1 MVDETIQYSRLAPYI
16 EQRGEML
23 LGTVFGDPNAV
34 QQSGESDADFE
45 IRKFGRAGVS
55 RPVPAFQTAGL
66 TTEQL
71 RAVQMGQQGL
81 GTYAPFLQAAGD
93 VTGMGLGALQA
104 SQGLFA
110 PTAAGV
116 QTYMDPYQE
125 QVTQRALADID
136 RQGQLAQQAAS
147 AQAVSAGAFGG
158 AREGIQRAE
167 LARNLQDIKSQR
179 IVEDRSR
186 NFQQAQ
192 QLASQAF
199 ENQQARTM
207 QAAPLY
213 QGLGGQ
219 YANLGA
225 SLQGLQ
231 SADIGSQLQLGT
243 LRQTQAQN
251 VIDAARQTRLLQQ
264 QEPFER
270 LQFASG
276 ILTGTPASQ
285 MTVTQQPST
294 SPLMQTAGLGI
305 LGLAAMKGINLPSNI
320 PGFG

>member
-1 MVDETIQYSRLAPYI
+1 MVDEVIQYNRLAPYI
-16 EQRGEML
+16 ETRGEML
-23 LGTVFGDPNAV
+23 LSTVFGDPNAT
-34 QQSGESDADFE
+34 QQSGESDADFQ

-55 RPVPAFQTAGL
+55 RPVPKFQAADL

-71 RAVQMGQQGL
+71 RAIQMGQQGL
-81 GTYAPFLQAAGD
+81 GTYTPFLQAATD
-93 VTGMGLGALQA
+93 TTGMGIGALQQ

-116 QTYMDPYQE
+116 ERYMDPYQE
-125 QVTQRALADID
+125 QVTQRALTEID

-147 AQAVSAGAFGG
+147 AQAVGAGAFGG
-158 AREGIQRAE
+158 EREGIQRAE

-192 QLASQAF
+192 QLASQSF

-231 SADIGSQLQLGT
+231 GADIGSQLQLGT

-305 LGLAAMKGINLPSNI
+305 LGLAAMKGINLPSSI

>member
-1 MVDETIQYSRLAPYI
+1 MVDEVVQYNRLAPYI

-23 LGTVFGDPNAV
+23 LGSVFGDPNAV
-34 QQSGESDADFE
+34 QQSGESDADFKL
-45 IRKFGRAGVS
+45 RKLGRAGVS

-81 GTYAPFLQAAGD
+81 GGYEPYLQASRD
-93 VTGMGLGALQA
+93 VTGMGLGALGA
-104 SQGLFA
+104 SQGMFA
-110 PTAAGV
+110 PTAEGIG
-116 QTYMDPYQE
+116 QYMDPYQ
-125 QVTQRALADID
+125 QDVTQVALADID

-167 LARNLQDIKSQR
+167 LARKLQDIKSRR
-179 IVEDRSR
+179 IFEDRSR

-192 QLASQAF
+192 QTASQAF

-213 QGLGGQ
+213 QGIGGQ
-219 YANLGA
+219 YAQLGQMQ
-225 SLQGLQ
+225 QGLQ
-231 SADIGSQLQLGT
+231 SADIGSQLQLGA
-243 LRQTQAQN
+243 LRQSQAQN
-251 VIDAARQTRLLQQ
+251 VTDAARQTRLLQQ

-276 ILTGTPASQ
+276 MLTGTPASQ

-305 LGLAAMKGINLPSNI
+305 LGLAAMKGINLPSNL
-320 PGFG
+320 PGF

>member
-1 MVDETIQYSRLAPYI
+1 MVDEVVQYNRLAPYI

-23 LGTVFGDPNAV
+23 LGSVFGDPNAV
-34 QQSGESDADFE
+34 QQSGESNEDFKL
-45 IRKFGRAGVS
+45 RKLGRAGVS

-81 GTYAPFLQAAGD
+81 GGYEPYLQASRD
-93 VTGMGLGALQA
+93 VTGMGLGALGA
-104 SQGLFA
+104 SQGMFA
-110 PTAAGV
+110 PTAEGIG
-116 QTYMDPYQE
+116 QYMDPYQ
-125 QVTQRALADID
+125 QDVTQVALADID

-167 LARNLQDIKSQR
+167 LARNLQDIKSRR
-179 IVEDRSR
+179 IFEDRSR

-192 QLASQAF
+192 QTASQAF

-213 QGLGGQ
+213 QGIGGQ
-219 YANLGA
+219 YAQLGQMQ
-225 SLQGLQ
+225 QGLQ

-276 ILTGTPASQ
+276 MLTGTPASQ

-305 LGLAAMKGINLPSNI
+305 LGLAAMKGINLPSNL

>member
-1 MVDETIQYSRLAPYI
+1 MVDEVVQYNRLAPYI

-23 LGTVFGDPNAV
+23 LGSVFGDPNAV
-34 QQSGESDADFE
+34 QQSGESDADFKL
-45 IRKFGRAGVS
+45 RKLGRAGVS

-81 GTYAPFLQAAGD
+81 GGYEPYLQASRD
-93 VTGMGLGALQA
+93 VTGMGLGALGA
-104 SQGLFA
+104 SQGMFA
-110 PTAAGV
+110 PTAEGIG
-116 QTYMDPYQE
+116 QYMDPYQQ
-125 QVTQRALADID
+125 QVTQGALADID

-167 LARNLQDIKSQR
+167 LARNLQDIKSRR
-179 IVEDRSR
+179 IFEDRSR

-192 QLASQAF
+192 QTASQAF

-213 QGLGGQ
+213 QGIGGQ
-219 YANLGA
+219 YAQLGQMQ
-225 SLQGLQ
+225 QGLQ

-276 ILTGTPASQ
+276 MLTGTPASQ

-305 LGLAAMKGINLPSNI
+305 LGLAAMKGINLPSNM
-320 PGFG
+320 PGF

>member
-1 MVDETIQYSRLAPYI
+1 MVDEVVQYNRLAPYI

-23 LGTVFGDPNAV
+23 LGSVFGDPNAV
-34 QQSGESDADFE
+34 QQSGESDADFKL
-45 IRKFGRAGVS
+45 RKLGRAGVS

-81 GTYAPFLQAAGD
+81 GGYEPYLQASRD
-93 VTGMGLGALQA
+93 VTGMGLGALGA
-104 SQGLFA
+104 SQGMFA
-110 PTAAGV
+110 PTAEGIG
-116 QTYMDPYQE
+116 QYMDPYQ
-125 QVTQRALADID
+125 QDVTQVALADID

-167 LARNLQDIKSQR
+167 LARNLQDIKSRR
-179 IVEDRSR
+179 IFEDRSR

-192 QLASQAF
+192 QTASQAF

-213 QGLGGQ
+213 QGIGGQ
-219 YANLGA
+219 YAQLGQMQ
-225 SLQGLQ
+225 QGLQ

-276 ILTGTPASQ
+276 MLTGTPASQ

-305 LGLAAMKGINLPSNI
+305 LGLAAMKGINLPSNL
-320 PGFG
+320 PGF

>member
-1 MVDETIQYSRLAPYI
+1 MVDEVVQYNRLAPYI

-23 LGTVFGDPNAV
+23 LGSVFGDPNAV
-34 QQSGESDADFE
+34 QQSGESDADFKL
-45 IRKFGRAGVS
+45 RKLGRAGVS

-81 GTYAPFLQAAGD
+81 GGYEPYLQASRD
-93 VTGMGLGALQA
+93 VTGMGLGALGA
-104 SQGLFA
+104 SQGMFA
-110 PTAAGV
+110 PTAEGIG
-116 QTYMDPYQE
+116 QYMDPYQ
-125 QVTQRALADID
+125 QDVTQVALADID

-167 LARNLQDIKSQR
+167 LARNLQDIKSRR
-179 IVEDRSR
+179 IFEDRSR

-192 QLASQAF
+192 QTASQAF
-199 ENQQARTM
+199 ENQQARIM

-213 QGLGGQ
+213 QGIGGQ
-219 YANLGA
+219 YAQLGQMQ
-225 SLQGLQ
+225 QGLQ

-276 ILTGTPASQ
+276 MLTGTPASQ

-305 LGLAAMKGINLPSNI
+305 LGLAAMKGINLPSNL
-320 PGFG
+320 PGF

>member
-1 MVDETIQYSRLAPYI
+1 MVDEVVQYNRLAPYI

-23 LGTVFGDPNAV
+23 LGSVFGDPNAV
-34 QQSGESDADFE
+34 QQSGESNEDFKL
-45 IRKFGRAGVS
+45 RKLGRAGVS

-81 GTYAPFLQAAGD
+81 GGYEPYLEASRD
-93 VTGMGLGALQA
+93 VTGMGLGALGA
-104 SQGLFA
+104 SQGMFA
-110 PTAAGV
+110 PTAEGIG
-116 QTYMDPYQE
+116 QYMDPYQQ
-125 QVTQRALADID
+125 QVTQGALADID

-167 LARNLQDIKSQR
+167 LARNLQDIKSRR
-179 IVEDRSR
+179 IFEDRSR

-192 QLASQAF
+192 QTASQAF

-213 QGLGGQ
+213 QGIGGQ
-219 YANLGA
+219 YAQLGQMQ
-225 SLQGLQ
+225 QGLQ

-243 LRQTQAQN
+243 LRQSQAQN

-276 ILTGTPASQ
+276 MLTGTPASQ

-305 LGLAAMKGINLPSNI
+305 LGLAAMKGINLPSNL
-320 PGFG
+320 PGF

>member
-1 MVDETIQYSRLAPYI
+1 MVDEVIQYNRLAPYI

-34 QQSGESDADFE
+34 QQSGESDADFQ

-213 QGLGGQ
+213 QGIGGQ

-320 PGFG
+320 PGF

>member
-1 MVDETIQYSRLAPYI
+1 MVDEVVQYNRLAPYI

-23 LGTVFGDPNAV
+23 LGSVFGDPNAV
-34 QQSGESDADFE
+34 QQSGESDADFKL
-45 IRKFGRAGVS
+45 RKLGRAGVS

-81 GTYAPFLQAAGD
+81 GGYEPYLQASRD
-93 VTGMGLGALQA
+93 VTGMGLGALGA
-104 SQGLFA
+104 SQGMFA
-110 PTAAGV
+110 PTAEGIG
-116 QTYMDPYQE
+116 QYMDPYQ
-125 QVTQRALADID
+125 QDVTQVALADID

-167 LARNLQDIKSQR
+167 LARNLQDIKSRR
-179 IVEDRSR
+179 IFEDRSR

-192 QLASQAF
+192 QTASQAF

-213 QGLGGQ
+213 QGIGGQ
-219 YANLGA
+219 YAQLGQMQ
-225 SLQGLQ
+225 QGLQ

-276 ILTGTPASQ
+276 MLTGTPASQ

-305 LGLAAMKGINLPSNI
+305 LGLAAMKGINLPSNL

>member
-1 MVDETIQYSRLAPYI
+1 MVDEVYQYNRLAPYI

-23 LGTVFGDPNAV
+23 LGTVFGDQNAV
-34 QQSGESDADFE
+34 QQSGESDADFQ

-55 RPVPAFQTAGL
+55 RPVPAFKAADL

-71 RAVQMGQQGL
+71 RAIQMGQQGL
-81 GTYAPFLQAAGD
+81 GTYAPFLQAAEAT
-93 VTGMGLGALQA
+93 TGMGLGALQQ

-116 QTYMDPYQE
+116 QRYMDPYQE

-231 SADIGSQLQLGT
+231 GADIGSQLQLGT

-320 PGFG
+320 PGF

>member
-1 MVDETIQYSRLAPYI
+1 MVDEVVQYNRLAPYI

-23 LGTVFGDPNAV
+23 LGSVFGDPNAV
-34 QQSGESDADFE
+34 QQSGESNEDFKL
-45 IRKFGRAGVS
+45 RKLGRAGVS

-81 GTYAPFLQAAGD
+81 GGYEPYLQASRD
-93 VTGMGLGALQA
+93 VTGMGLGALGA
-104 SQGLFA
+104 SQGMFA
-110 PTAAGV
+110 PTAEGIG
-116 QTYMDPYQE
+116 QYMDPYQQ
-125 QVTQRALADID
+125 QVTQGALADID

-167 LARNLQDIKSQR
+167 LARNLQDIKSRR
-179 IVEDRSR
+179 IFEDRSR

-192 QLASQAF
+192 QTASQAF

-213 QGLGGQ
+213 QGIGGQ
-219 YANLGA
+219 YAQLGQMQ
-225 SLQGLQ
+225 QGLQ

-276 ILTGTPASQ
+276 MLTGTPASQ

-305 LGLAAMKGINLPSNI
+305 LGLAAMKGINLPSNL

>member
-1 MVDETIQYSRLAPYI
+1 MVDEVIQYNRLAPYI
-16 EQRGEML
+16 ETRGEML
-23 LGTVFGDPNAV
+23 LGSVFGDPNAV
-34 QQSGESDADFE
+34 QQSGESDADFKL
-45 IRKFGRAGVS
+45 RKLGRAGVS

-81 GTYAPFLQAAGD
+81 GGYEPYLQASRD
-93 VTGMGLGALQA
+93 VTGMGLGALGA
-104 SQGLFA
+104 SQGMFA
-110 PTAAGV
+110 PTAEGIG
-116 QTYMDPYQE
+116 QYMDPYQQ
-125 QVTQRALADID
+125 QVTQGALADID

-167 LARNLQDIKSQR
+167 LARNLQDIKSRR
-179 IVEDRSR
+179 IFEDRSR

-192 QLASQAF
+192 QTASQAF

-213 QGLGGQ
+213 QGIGGQ
-219 YANLGA
+219 YAQLGQMQ
-225 SLQGLQ
+225 QGLQ

-276 ILTGTPASQ
+276 MLTGTPASQ

-305 LGLAAMKGINLPSNI
+305 LGLAAMKGINLPSNL
-320 PGFG
+320 PGF

>member
-1 MVDETIQYSRLAPYI
+1 MVDEVIQYNRLAPYI

-23 LGTVFGDPNAV
+23 LGTVFGDPDAV
-34 QQSGESDADFE
+34 QQSGESNEDFQV
-45 IRKFGRAGVS
+45 RKFGRAGVS

-81 GTYAPFLQAAGD
+81 GTYAPFLQAAEAT
-93 VTGMGLGALQA
+93 TGMGLGALQA

-110 PTAAGV
+110 PTSAGV
-116 QTYMDPYQE
+116 ERYMDPYQE

-192 QLASQAF
+192 QTASQAF
-199 ENQQARTM
+199 ENQQARIM

-231 SADIGSQLQLGT
+231 GADIGSQLQLGT

-305 LGLAAMKGINLPSNI
+305 LGLAAMKGINLPSNM

>member
-1 MVDETIQYSRLAPYI
+1 MVDEVVQYNRLAPYI

-23 LGTVFGDPNAV
+23 LGSVFGDPNAV
-34 QQSGESDADFE
+34 QQSGESNEDFKL
-45 IRKFGRAGVS
+45 RKLGRAGVS

-81 GTYAPFLQAAGD
+81 GGYEPYLQASRD
-93 VTGMGLGALQA
+93 VTGMGLGALGA
-104 SQGLFA
+104 SQGMFA
-110 PTAAGV
+110 PTAEGIG
-116 QTYMDPYQE
+116 QYMDPYQQ
-125 QVTQRALADID
+125 QVTQGALADID

-167 LARNLQDIKSQR
+167 LARNLQDIKSRR
-179 IVEDRSR
+179 IFEDRSR

-192 QLASQAF
+192 QTASQAF

-213 QGLGGQ
+213 QGIGGQ
-219 YANLGA
+219 YAQLGQMQ
-225 SLQGLQ
+225 QGLQ

-276 ILTGTPASQ
+276 MLTGTPASQ

-305 LGLAAMKGINLPSNI
+305 LGLAAMKGINLPSNL
-320 PGFG
+320 PGF

>member
-1 MVDETIQYSRLAPYI
+1 MVDEVVQYNRLAPYI

-23 LGTVFGDPNAV
+23 LGSVFGDPNAV
-34 QQSGESDADFE
+34 QQSGESDADFKL
-45 IRKFGRAGVS
+45 RKLGRAGVS

-81 GTYAPFLQAAGD
+81 GGYEPYLQASRD
-93 VTGMGLGALQA
+93 VTGMGLGALGA
-104 SQGLFA
+104 SQGMFA
-110 PTAAGV
+110 PTAEGIG
-116 QTYMDPYQE
+116 QYMDPYQQ
-125 QVTQRALADID
+125 QVTQGALADID

-167 LARNLQDIKSQR
+167 LARNLQDIKSRR
-179 IVEDRSR
+179 IFEDRSR

-192 QLASQAF
+192 QTASQAF

-213 QGLGGQ
+213 QGIGGQ
-219 YANLGA
+219 YAQLGQMQ
-225 SLQGLQ
+225 QGLQ

-276 ILTGTPASQ
+276 MLTGTPASQ

-305 LGLAAMKGINLPSNI
+305 LGLAAMKGINLPSNL
-320 PGFG
+320 PGF

>member
-1 MVDETIQYSRLAPYI
+1 MVDEVVQYNRLAPYI

-23 LGTVFGDPNAV
+23 LGTVFGDPDAV
-34 QQSGESDADFE
+34 QQSGESNEDFQV
-45 IRKFGRAGVS
+45 RKFGRAGVS

-81 GTYAPFLQAAGD
+81 GTYAPFLQAAEAT
-93 VTGMGLGALQA
+93 TGMGLGALQA

-110 PTAAGV
+110 PTSAGV
-116 QTYMDPYQE
+116 ERYMDPYQE

-192 QLASQAF
+192 QTASQAF
-199 ENQQARTM
+199 ENQQARIM

-231 SADIGSQLQLGT
+231 GADIGSQLQLGT

>member
-1 MVDETIQYSRLAPYI
+1 MVDEVVQYNRLAPYI

-23 LGTVFGDPNAV
+23 LGSVFGDPNAV
-34 QQSGESDADFE
+34 QQSGESDADFKL
-45 IRKFGRAGVS
+45 RKLGRAGVS

-81 GTYAPFLQAAGD
+81 GGYEPYLQASRD
-93 VTGMGLGALQA
+93 VTGMGLGALGA
-104 SQGLFA
+104 SQGMFA
-110 PTAAGV
+110 PTAEGIG
-116 QTYMDPYQE
+116 QYMDPYQQ
-125 QVTQRALADID
+125 QVTQGALADID

-167 LARNLQDIKSQR
+167 LARNLQDIKSRR
-179 IVEDRSR
+179 IFEDRSR

-192 QLASQAF
+192 QTASQAF
-199 ENQQARTM
+199 ENQQARIM

-213 QGLGGQ
+213 QGIGGQ
-219 YANLGA
+219 YAQLGQMQ
-225 SLQGLQ
+225 QGLQ

-276 ILTGTPASQ
+276 MLTGTPASQ

-305 LGLAAMKGINLPSNI
+305 LGLAAMKGINLPSNL

>member
-1 MVDETIQYSRLAPYI
+1 MVDEVYQYNRLAPYI

-23 LGTVFGDPNAV
+23 LGTVFGDPDAV
-34 QQSGESDADFE
+34 QQSGESDEDFKL
-45 IRKFGRAGVS
+45 RKLGRAGVA
-55 RPVPAFQTAGL
+55 RPIPAFQTAGL

-81 GTYAPFLQAAGD
+81 GGYEPYLQAGRD
-93 VTGMGLGALQA
+93 ITGMGLGALGA

-116 QTYMDPYQE
+116 GQYMDPWQE
-125 QVTQRALADID
+125 QVTQRGLAEID

-147 AQAVSAGAFGG
+147 AHAVSAGAFGG

-179 IVEDRSR
+179 VLEDRSR
-186 NFQQAQ
+186 NYMQAQ
-192 QLASQAF
+192 QTAQQAF

-219 YANLGA
+219 YAQLGQMQ
-225 SLQGLQ
+225 QGLQ
-231 SADIGSQLQLGT
+231 AGDIGSQLQLGT

-276 ILTGTPASQ
+276 MLTGTPASQ

-305 LGLAAMKGINLPSNI
+305 LGLAAMKGINLPSNM

>member
-1 MVDETIQYSRLAPYI
+1 MVDEVVQYNRLAPYI

-23 LGTVFGDPNAV
+23 LGSVFGDPNAV
-34 QQSGESDADFE
+34 QQSGESDADFKL
-45 IRKFGRAGVS
+45 RKLGRAGVS

-81 GTYAPFLQAAGD
+81 GGYEPYLQASRD
-93 VTGMGLGALQA
+93 VTGMGLGALGA
-104 SQGLFA
+104 SQGMFA
-110 PTAAGV
+110 PTAEGIG
-116 QTYMDPYQE
+116 QYMDPYQQ
-125 QVTQRALADID
+125 QVTQGALADID

-167 LARNLQDIKSQR
+167 LARNLQDIKSRR
-179 IVEDRSR
+179 IFEDRSR

-192 QLASQAF
+192 QTASQAF
-199 ENQQARTM
+199 ENQQARIM

-213 QGLGGQ
+213 QGIGGQ
-219 YANLGA
+219 YAQLGQMQ
-225 SLQGLQ
+225 QGLQ

-276 ILTGTPASQ
+276 MLTGTPASQ

-305 LGLAAMKGINLPSNI
+305 LGLAAMKGINLPSNL
-320 PGFG
+320 PGF

>member
-1 MVDETIQYSRLAPYI
+1 MVDEVVQYNRLAPYI

-23 LGTVFGDPNAV
+23 LGSVFGDPNAV
-34 QQSGESDADFE
+34 QQSGESNEDFQV
-45 IRKFGRAGVS
+45 RKFGRAGVS

-71 RAVQMGQQGL
+71 RAVEMGQQGL
-81 GTYAPFLQAAGD
+81 GTYAPYLGAAESA
-93 VTGMGLGALQA
+93 TGMGLGALQA

-116 QTYMDPYQE
+116 QRYMDPYQE
-125 QVTQRALADID
+125 QVTQRALSDID

-213 QGLGGQ
+213 QGIGGQ

-231 SADIGSQLQLGT
+231 GADIGSQLQLGT

-320 PGFG
+320 PGF

>member
-1 MVDETIQYSRLAPYI
+1 MVDEVIQYNRLAPYI

-23 LGTVFGDPNAV
+23 LGTVFGDPDAV
-34 QQSGESDADFE
+34 QQSGESNEDFQV
-45 IRKFGRAGVS
+45 RKFGRAGVS

-81 GTYAPFLQAAGD
+81 GTYAPFLQAAEAT
-93 VTGMGLGALQA
+93 TGMGLGALQA

-110 PTAAGV
+110 PPSAGV
-116 QTYMDPYQE
+116 ERYMDPYQE

-136 RQGQLAQQAAS
+136 RQGELAQQAAS

-192 QLASQAF
+192 QTASQAF
-199 ENQQARTM
+199 ENQQARIM

-231 SADIGSQLQLGT
+231 GADIGSQLQLGT

-305 LGLAAMKGINLPSNI
+305 LGLAAMKGIYLPSNM
-320 PGFG
+320 PGF

>member
-1 MVDETIQYSRLAPYI
+1 MVDEVVQYNRLAPYI

-23 LGTVFGDPNAV
+23 LGSVFGDPNAV
-34 QQSGESDADFE
+34 QQSGESNEDFKL
-45 IRKFGRAGVS
+45 RKLGRAGVS

-81 GTYAPFLQAAGD
+81 GGYEPYLQASRD
-93 VTGMGLGALQA
+93 VTGMGLGALGA
-104 SQGLFA
+104 SQGMFA
-110 PTAAGV
+110 PTAEGIG
-116 QTYMDPYQE
+116 QYMDPYQQ
-125 QVTQRALADID
+125 QVTQGALADID

-167 LARNLQDIKSQR
+167 LARNLQDIKSRR
-179 IVEDRSR
+179 IFEDRSR

-192 QLASQAF
+192 QTASQAF
-199 ENQQARTM
+199 ENQQARIM

-213 QGLGGQ
+213 QGIGGQ
-219 YANLGA
+219 YAQLGQMQ
-225 SLQGLQ
+225 QGLQ

-276 ILTGTPASQ
+276 MLTGTPASQ

-305 LGLAAMKGINLPSNI
+305 LGLAAMKGINLPSNL
-320 PGFG
+320 PGF

>member
-1 MVDETIQYSRLAPYI
+1 MVDEVVQYNRLAPYI

-23 LGTVFGDPNAV
+23 LGSVFGDPNAV
-34 QQSGESDADFE
+34 QQSGESDADFKL
-45 IRKFGRAGVS
+45 RKLGRAGVS

-81 GTYAPFLQAAGD
+81 GGYEPYLQASRD
-93 VTGMGLGALQA
+93 VTGMGLGALGA
-104 SQGLFA
+104 SQGMFA
-110 PTAAGV
+110 PTAEGIG
-116 QTYMDPYQE
+116 QYMDPYQ
-125 QVTQRALADID
+125 QDVTQAALADID

-167 LARNLQDIKSQR
+167 LARNLQDIKSRR
-179 IVEDRSR
+179 IFEDRSR

-192 QLASQAF
+192 QTASQAF

-213 QGLGGQ
+213 QGIGGQ
-219 YANLGA
+219 YAQLGQMQ
-225 SLQGLQ
+225 QGLQ

-276 ILTGTPASQ
+276 MLTGTPASQ

-305 LGLAAMKGINLPSNI
+305 LGLAAMKGINLPSNL
-320 PGFG
+320 PGF

>member
-1 MVDETIQYSRLAPYI
+1 MVDEVVQYNRLAPYI

-231 SADIGSQLQLGT
+231 GADIGSQLQLGT

>member
-1 MVDETIQYSRLAPYI
+1 MVDEVVQYNRLAPYI

-23 LGTVFGDPNAV
+23 LGSVFGDPNAV
-34 QQSGESDADFE
+34 QQSGESNEDFKL
-45 IRKFGRAGVS
+45 RKLGRAGVS

-81 GTYAPFLQAAGD
+81 GGYEPYLQASRD
-93 VTGMGLGALQA
+93 VTGMGLGALGA
-104 SQGLFA
+104 SQGMFA
-110 PTAAGV
+110 PTAEGIG
-116 QTYMDPYQE
+116 QYMDPYQQ
-125 QVTQRALADID
+125 QVTQGALADID
-136 RQGQLAQQAAS
+136 RQGQLAQHAAS

-167 LARNLQDIKSQR
+167 LARNLQDIKSRR
-179 IVEDRSR
+179 IFEDRSR

-192 QLASQAF
+192 QTASQAF

-213 QGLGGQ
+213 QGIGGQ
-219 YANLGA
+219 YAQLGQMQ
-225 SLQGLQ
+225 QGLQ

-276 ILTGTPASQ
+276 MLTGTPASQ

-305 LGLAAMKGINLPSNI
+305 LGLAAMKGINLPSNL
-320 PGFG
+320 PGF

>member
-1 MVDETIQYSRLAPYI
+1 MVDEVVQYNRLAPYI

-23 LGTVFGDPNAV
+23 LGSVFGDPNAV
-34 QQSGESDADFE
+34 QQSGESDADFKL
-45 IRKFGRAGVS
+45 RKLGRAGVS

-81 GTYAPFLQAAGD
+81 GGYEPYLQASRD
-93 VTGMGLGALQA
+93 VTGMGLGALGA
-104 SQGLFA
+104 SQGMFA
-110 PTAAGV
+110 PTAEGIG
-116 QTYMDPYQE
+116 QYMDPYQQE
-125 QVTQRALADID
+125 VTQVALADID

-167 LARNLQDIKSQR
+167 LARNLQDIKSRR
-179 IVEDRSR
+179 IFEDRSR

-192 QLASQAF
+192 QTASQAF

-213 QGLGGQ
+213 QGIGGQ
-219 YANLGA
+219 YAQLGQMQ
-225 SLQGLQ
+225 QGLQ

-276 ILTGTPASQ
+276 MLTGTPASQ

-305 LGLAAMKGINLPSNI
+305 LGLAAMKGINLPSNL
-320 PGFG
+320 PGF

>member
-1 MVDETIQYSRLAPYI
+1 MVDEVVQYNRLAPYI

-23 LGTVFGDPNAV
+23 LGSVFGDPNAV
-34 QQSGESDADFE
+34 QQSGESDADFKL
-45 IRKFGRAGVS
+45 RKLGRAGVS

-81 GTYAPFLQAAGD
+81 GGYEPYLQASRD
-93 VTGMGLGALQA
+93 VTGMGLGALGA
-104 SQGLFA
+104 SQGMFA
-110 PTAAGV
+110 PTAEGIG
-116 QTYMDPYQE
+116 QYMDPYQQ
-125 QVTQRALADID
+125 QVTQGALADID

-167 LARNLQDIKSQR
+167 LARNLQDIKSRR
-179 IVEDRSR
+179 IFEDRSR

-192 QLASQAF
+192 QTASQAF

-213 QGLGGQ
+213 QGIGGQ
-219 YANLGA
+219 YAQLGQMQ
-225 SLQGLQ
+225 QGLQ
-231 SADIGSQLQLGT
+231 SADIGSQLQLGA
-243 LRQTQAQN
+243 LRQSQAQN
-251 VIDAARQTRLLQQ
+251 VTDAARQTRLLQQ

-276 ILTGTPASQ
+276 MLTGTPASQ

-305 LGLAAMKGINLPSNI
+305 LGLAAMKGINLPSNL
-320 PGFG
+320 PGF

>member
-1 MVDETIQYSRLAPYI
+1 MVDEVYQYNRLAPYI

-23 LGTVFGDPNAV
+23 LGTVFGDPDAV
-34 QQSGESDADFE
+34 QQSGESDEDFKL
-45 IRKFGRAGVS
+45 RKLGRAGVS

-81 GTYAPFLQAAGD
+81 GTYAPFLQAAEAT
-93 VTGMGLGALQA
+93 TGMGLGALQA

-110 PTAAGV
+110 PTSAGV
-116 QTYMDPYQE
+116 ERYMDPYQE

-192 QLASQAF
+192 QTASQAF
-199 ENQQARTM
+199 ENQQARIM

-231 SADIGSQLQLGT
+231 GADIGSQLQLGT

-276 ILTGTPASQ
+276 MLTGTPASQ

-305 LGLAAMKGINLPSNI
+305 LGLAAMKGINLPSNM

>member
-1 MVDETIQYSRLAPYI
+1 MVDETIQYNRLAPYI
-16 EQRGEML
+16 EKRGEML

-34 QQSGESDADFE
+34 QQSGESDEDFKL
-45 IRKFGRAGVS
+45 RKLGRAGVA
-55 RPVPAFQTAGL
+55 RPIPAFQTAGL

-81 GTYAPFLQAAGD
+81 GGYEPYLQAGRD
-93 VTGMGLGALQA
+93 ITGMGLGALGA

-116 QTYMDPYQE
+116 GQYMDPWQE
-125 QVTQRALADID
+125 QVTQRGLAEID

-179 IVEDRSR
+179 VLEDRSR
-186 NFQQAQ
+186 NYMQAQ
-192 QLASQAF
+192 QTAQQAF

-219 YANLGA
+219 YAQLGQMQ
-225 SLQGLQ
+225 QGLQ
-231 SADIGSQLQLGT
+231 AGDIGSQLQLGT

-270 LQFASG
+270 
-276 ILTGTPASQ
+276 
-285 MTVTQQPST
+285 
-294 SPLMQTAGLGI
+294 
-305 LGLAAMKGINLPSNI
+305 
-320 PGFG
+320 

>member
-1 MVDETIQYSRLAPYI
+1 MVDEVVQYNRLAQYI

-23 LGTVFGDPNAV
+23 LGSVFGDPNAV
-34 QQSGESDADFE
+34 QQSGESNEDFKL
-45 IRKFGRAGVS
+45 RKLGRAGVS

-81 GTYAPFLQAAGD
+81 GTYAPFLQAAEAT
-93 VTGMGLGALQA
+93 TGMGLGALQA

-110 PTAAGV
+110 PTSAGV
-116 QTYMDPYQE
+116 ERYMDPYQE

-231 SADIGSQLQLGT
+231 GADIGSQLQLGT

>member
-1 MVDETIQYSRLAPYI
+1 MVDEVVQYNRLAPYI

-23 LGTVFGDPNAV
+23 LGSVFGDPNAV
-34 QQSGESDADFE
+34 QQSGESDADFKL
-45 IRKFGRAGVS
+45 RKLGRAGVS

-71 RAVQMGQQGL
+71 RAVEMGQQGL
-81 GTYAPFLQAAGD
+81 GGYEPYLQASRD
-93 VTGMGLGALQA
+93 VTGMGLGALGA
-104 SQGLFA
+104 SQGMFA
-110 PTAAGV
+110 PTAEGIG
-116 QTYMDPYQE
+116 QYMDPYQQ
-125 QVTQRALADID
+125 QVTQGALADID

-167 LARNLQDIKSQR
+167 LARNLQDIKSRR
-179 IVEDRSR
+179 IFEDRSR

-192 QLASQAF
+192 QTASQAF

-213 QGLGGQ
+213 QGIGGQ
-219 YANLGA
+219 YAQLGQMQ
-225 SLQGLQ
+225 QGLQ

-276 ILTGTPASQ
+276 MLTGTPASQ

-305 LGLAAMKGINLPSNI
+305 LGLAAMKGINLPSNL
-320 PGFG
+320 PGF

>member
-1 MVDETIQYSRLAPYI
+1 MVDEVVQYNRLAPYI

-23 LGTVFGDPNAV
+23 LGSVFGDPNAV
-34 QQSGESDADFE
+34 QQSGESDADFKL
-45 IRKFGRAGVS
+45 RKLGRAGVS

-71 RAVQMGQQGL
+71 RAVEMGQQGL
-81 GTYAPFLQAAGD
+81 GGYEPYLQASRD
-93 VTGMGLGALQA
+93 VTGMGLGALGA
-104 SQGLFA
+104 SQGMFA
-110 PTAAGV
+110 PTAEGIG
-116 QTYMDPYQE
+116 QYMDPYQQ
-125 QVTQRALADID
+125 QVTQGALADID

-167 LARNLQDIKSQR
+167 LARNLQDIKSRR
-179 IVEDRSR
+179 IFEDRSR

-192 QLASQAF
+192 QTASQAF

-213 QGLGGQ
+213 QGIGGQ
-219 YANLGA
+219 YAQLGQMQ
-225 SLQGLQ
+225 QGLQ

-276 ILTGTPASQ
+276 MLTGTPASQ

-305 LGLAAMKGINLPSNI
+305 LGLAAMKGINLPSNL

>member
-1 MVDETIQYSRLAPYI
+1 MVDEVVQYNRLAPYI

-81 GTYAPFLQAAGD
+81 GTYAPFLQAAEAT
-93 VTGMGLGALQA
+93 TGMGLGALQA

-110 PTAAGV
+110 PTSAGV
-116 QTYMDPYQE
+116 ERYMDPYQE

-231 SADIGSQLQLGT
+231 GADIGSQLQLGT

-276 ILTGTPASQ
+276 MLTGTPASQ

-305 LGLAAMKGINLPSNI
+305 LGLAAMKGINLPSNM
-320 PGFG
+320 PGF

>member
-1 MVDETIQYSRLAPYI
+1 MVDETIQYNRLAPYI
-16 EQRGEML
+16 EKRGEML

-34 QQSGESDADFE
+34 QQSGESDEDFKL
-45 IRKFGRAGVS
+45 RKLGRAGVS
-55 RPVPAFQTAGL
+55 RPVPRFQTADL

-81 GTYAPFLQAAGD
+81 GGYEPYLQAGRD
-93 VTGMGLGALQA
+93 ITGMGLGALGA
-104 SQGLFA
+104 SQGMFA
-110 PTAAGV
+110 PTAEGIG
-116 QTYMDPYQE
+116 QYMDPYQQ
-125 QVTQRALADID
+125 QVTQGALADID

-158 AREGIQRAE
+158 AREGIQRSE
-167 LARNLQDIKSQR
+167 LARNLQDIKSRR
-179 IVEDRSR
+179 IFEDRSR

-192 QLASQAF
+192 QTASQAF

-213 QGLGGQ
+213 QGIGGQ
-219 YANLGA
+219 YAQLGQMQ
-225 SLQGLQ
+225 QGLQ

-276 ILTGTPASQ
+276 MLTGTPASQ
-285 MTVTQQPST
+285 MTDTQQPST

-305 LGLAAMKGINLPSNI
+305 LGLAAMKGINLPSNL

>member
-1 MVDETIQYSRLAPYI
+1 MVDEVVQYNRLAPYI

-23 LGTVFGDPNAV
+23 LGSVFGDPNAV
-34 QQSGESDADFE
+34 QQSGESDADFKL
-45 IRKFGRAGVS
+45 RKLGRAGVS

-81 GTYAPFLQAAGD
+81 GGYEPYLQASRD
-93 VTGMGLGALQA
+93 VTGMGLGALGA
-104 SQGLFA
+104 SQGMFA
-110 PTAAGV
+110 PTAEGIG
-116 QTYMDPYQE
+116 QYMDPYQQ
-125 QVTQRALADID
+125 QVTQGALADID

-167 LARNLQDIKSQR
+167 LARNLQDIKSRR
-179 IVEDRSR
+179 IFEDRSR

-192 QLASQAF
+192 QTASQAF

-213 QGLGGQ
+213 QGIGGQ
-219 YANLGA
+219 YAQLGQMQ
-225 SLQGLQ
+225 QGLQ

-276 ILTGTPASQ
+276 MLTGTPASQ

-305 LGLAAMKGINLPSNI
+305 LGLAAMKGINLPSNL

>member
-1 MVDETIQYSRLAPYI
+1 MVDEVVQYNRLAPYI

-23 LGTVFGDPNAV
+23 LGSVFGDPNAV
-34 QQSGESDADFE
+34 QQSGESNEDFKL
-45 IRKFGRAGVS
+45 RKLGRAGVS

-81 GTYAPFLQAAGD
+81 GGYEPYLQAAGD
-93 VTGMGLGALQA
+93 VTGMGLGALGA
-104 SQGLFA
+104 SQGMFA
-110 PTAAGV
+110 PTAEGIG
-116 QTYMDPYQE
+116 QYMDPYQ
-125 QVTQRALADID
+125 QDVTQVALADID

-167 LARNLQDIKSQR
+167 LARNLQDIKSRR
-179 IVEDRSR
+179 IFEDRSR

-192 QLASQAF
+192 QTASQAF
-199 ENQQARTM
+199 ENQQVT
-207 QAAPLY
+207 
-213 QGLGGQ
+213 
-219 YANLGA
+219 
-225 SLQGLQ
+225 
-231 SADIGSQLQLGT
+231 
-243 LRQTQAQN
+243 
-251 VIDAARQTRLLQQ
+251 DAARQTRLLQQ

-276 ILTGTPASQ
+276 MLTGTPASQ

-305 LGLAAMKGINLPSNI
+305 LGLAAMKGINLPSNL

>member
-23 LGTVFGDPNAV
+23 LGSVFGDPNAV
-34 QQSGESDADFE
+34 QQSGESDADFKL
-45 IRKFGRAGVS
+45 RKLGRAGVS

-71 RAVQMGQQGL
+71 RAVEMGQQGL
-81 GTYAPFLQAAGD
+81 GGYEPYLQASRD
-93 VTGMGLGALQA
+93 VTGMGLGALGA
-104 SQGLFA
+104 SQGMFA
-110 PTAAGV
+110 PTAEGIG
-116 QTYMDPYQE
+116 QYMDPYQQ
-125 QVTQRALADID
+125 QVTQGALADID

-147 AQAVSAGAFGG
+147 AQAVSAGACGG

-167 LARNLQDIKSQR
+167 LARNLQDIKSRR
-179 IVEDRSR
+179 IFEDRSR

-192 QLASQAF
+192 QTASQAF

-213 QGLGGQ
+213 QGIGGQ
-219 YANLGA
+219 YAQLGQMQ
-225 SLQGLQ
+225 QGLQ

-276 ILTGTPASQ
+276 MLTGTPASQ

-305 LGLAAMKGINLPSNI
+305 LGLAAMKGINLPSNL

>member
-1 MVDETIQYSRLAPYI
+1 MVDEVVQYNRLAPYI

-23 LGTVFGDPNAV
+23 LGSVFGDPNAV
-34 QQSGESDADFE
+34 QQSGESNEDFKL
-45 IRKFGRAGVS
+45 RKLGRAGVS

-81 GTYAPFLQAAGD
+81 GGYEPYLQASRD
-93 VTGMGLGALQA
+93 VTGMGLGALGA
-104 SQGLFA
+104 SQGMFA
-110 PTAAGV
+110 PTAEGIG
-116 QTYMDPYQE
+116 QYMDPYQ
-125 QVTQRALADID
+125 QDVTQVALADID

-167 LARNLQDIKSQR
+167 LARNLQDIKSRR
-179 IVEDRSR
+179 IFEDRSR

-192 QLASQAF
+192 QTASQAF

-213 QGLGGQ
+213 QGIGGQ
-219 YANLGA
+219 YAQLGQMQ
-225 SLQGLQ
+225 QGLQ

-276 ILTGTPASQ
+276 MLTGTPASQ

-305 LGLAAMKGINLPSNI
+305 LGLAAMKGINLPSNL
-320 PGFG
+320 PGF

>member
-1 MVDETIQYSRLAPYI
+1 MVDEVVQYNRLAPYI

-23 LGTVFGDPNAV
+23 LGSVFGDPNAV
-34 QQSGESDADFE
+34 QQSGESDADFKL
-45 IRKFGRAGVS
+45 RKLGRAGVS

-81 GTYAPFLQAAGD
+81 GGYEPYLQASRD
-93 VTGMGLGALQA
+93 VTGMGLGALGA
-104 SQGLFA
+104 SQGMFA
-110 PTAAGV
+110 PTAEGIG
-116 QTYMDPYQE
+116 QYMDPYQQ
-125 QVTQRALADID
+125 QVTQGALADID

-167 LARNLQDIKSQR
+167 LARNLQDIKSRR
-179 IVEDRSR
+179 IFEDRSR

-192 QLASQAF
+192 QTASQAF

-213 QGLGGQ
+213 QGIGGQ
-219 YANLGA
+219 YAQLGQMQ
-225 SLQGLQ
+225 QGLQ

-305 LGLAAMKGINLPSNI
+305 LGLAAMKGINLPSNL

>member
-1 MVDETIQYSRLAPYI
+1 MVDEVIQYNRLAPYI

-23 LGTVFGDPNAV
+23 LGTVFGDPDAV
-34 QQSGESDADFE
+34 QQSGESNEDFQV
-45 IRKFGRAGVS
+45 RKFGRAGVS

-81 GTYAPFLQAAGD
+81 GTYAPFLQAAEAT
-93 VTGMGLGALQA
+93 TGMGLGALQA

-110 PTAAGV
+110 PTSAGV
-116 QTYMDPYQE
+116 ERYMDPYQE

-136 RQGQLAQQAAS
+136 RQGELAQQAAS

-192 QLASQAF
+192 QTASQAF
-199 ENQQARTM
+199 ENQQARIM

-231 SADIGSQLQLGT
+231 GADIGSQLQLGT

-264 QEPFER
+264 QERFER

-305 LGLAAMKGINLPSNI
+305 LGLAAMKGINLPSNM
-320 PGFG
+320 PGF